1 METPSG
7 MDPLTHTATGIFL
20 SRAGL
25 KRWTPQATAIL
36 ILAAN
41 APDIDIVTASRG
53 SLNYLHYH
61 RHLTHAL
68 IAMPVMAILPVLLVR
83 AISRKPVRWLGA
95 FLAALLAVGSH
106 LLLDF
111 TNVYGIRLLL
121 PFSDAWQRLDLTG
134 VVDLWI
140 WLALL
145 LGFAIPAL
153 SRLVSSEITSGGAR
167 KVQHGRASAI
177 CALAFLVLYNGG
189 RAVLHARAVA
199 SLESWTYQG
208 EIPQRVLAVPGL
220 NPLHWRGVIETAEF
234 YQSSDIDLAA
244 AFNPVRGTLFYK
256 PAPDPA
262 IAAAR
267 QTPAFRTFLN
277 VDQFPL
283 WTVKPLR
290 DPGDGKQVDL
300 LDLRFGT
307 PAQPGFM
314 TSAIV
319 DNRNRVLSSS
329 FQFGP
334 QPPR

>member
-1 METPSG
+1 V
-7 MDPLTHTATGIFL
+7 FL

-25 KRWTPQATAIL
+25 KGWTPQATAIL
-36 ILAAN
+36 MLAAN
-41 APDIDIVTASRG
+41 APDIDIVTASGG

-68 IAMPVMAILPVLLVR
+68 VAMPVMALLPVLLVR
-83 AISRKPVRWLGA
+83 VVSRKPVRWLGA
-95 FLAALLAVGSH
+95 FFAALIAVGSH

-111 TNVYGIRLLL
+111 TNVYGIRLFL
-121 PFSDAWQRLDLTG
+121 PFSSGWQRLDLTG

-153 SRLVSSEITSGGAR
+153 SRLVSSEITSRNAR
-167 KVQHGRASAI
+167 MASHGRSSAV
-177 CALAFLVLYNGG
+177 CALAFLLFYDGG

-208 EIPQRVLAVPGL
+208 EIPVRVLAVPGL
-220 NPLHWRGVIETAEF
+220 NPLHWRGVVETRGF
-234 YQSSDIDLAA
+234 YQSSEIDLAGI
-244 AFNPVRGTLFYK
+244 FNPARGAVFYK
-256 PAPDPA
+256 PEPEPA
-262 IAAAR
+262 IEAAR
-267 QTPAFRTFLN
+267 QTRPFQTFLTF
-277 VDQFPL
+277 DQFPL
-283 WTVKPLR
+283 WTVRPTN
-290 DPGDGKQVDL
+290 DPENGKRVEL

-307 PAQPGFM
+307 PLEPGFM

-319 DNRNRVLSSS
+319 DGRDRVVSSS